1 MPFDSVPR
9 STIPLSRRRVLQRAA
24 SGGLAIAATAL
35 AREAI
40 GIPSD
45 VPGIDAAPYRQASAS
60 TFVLA
65 TDRAPSDLDPHSAY
79 DAGSGVALQGP
90 YEGLIRLKPGT
101 VDEYVP
107 LLAESWMP
115 NADKSVWTFRLRD
128 GVTFHDGTPCD
139 AEAARA
145 SFERLFSLGLAPA
158 QVLGRFI
165 TEPTQITAPDARTL
179 VFDLGTPQP
188 LFEAALAS
196 SYGTAVI
203 NVAALREHEV
213 EGDQGHAWAQ
223 SNADGLGTGP
233 YRIVS
238 FDIAEGV
245 VLERY
250 DGYWGG
256 WEGDHFERIIIR
268 VVPEAETRR
277 ALLEAGDA
285 DLATTLP
292 LAAVP
297 DLEQNADLVVDRR
310 YNLAVRYLAMTVAG
324 PLQSPTARQ
333 ALCWAFPYEEVISGV
348 FMGLA
353 KRAIGPV
360 AELCRG
366 FDPATFVYDTD
377 LDRARAL
384 LAESGHRGG
393 DGAHAS
399 LCQWEAP
406 NP

>member
-1 MPFDSVPR
+1 MW
-9 STIPLSRRRVLQRAA
+9 RRCGQ
-24 SGGLAIAATAL
+24 
-35 AREAI
+35 
-40 GIPSD
+40 
-45 VPGIDAAPYRQASAS
+45 
-60 TFVLA
+60 
-65 TDRAPSDLDPHSAY
+65 
-79 DAGSGVALQGP
+79 
-90 YEGLIRLKPGT
+90 
-101 VDEYVP
+101 
-107 LLAESWMP
+107 
-115 NADKSVWTFRLRD
+115 
-128 GVTFHDGTPCD
+128 
-139 AEAARA
+139 
-145 SFERLFSLGLAPA
+145 
-158 QVLGRFI
+158 
-165 TEPTQITAPDARTL
+165 
-179 VFDLGTPQP
+179 
-188 LFEAALAS
+188 
-196 SYGTAVI
+196 
-203 NVAALREHEV
+203 HEV

-233 YRIVS
+233 YRITS
-238 FDIAEGV
+238 FDVEDGV

-285 DLATTLP
+285 DLATSLP

-297 DLEQNADLVVDRR
+297 ELEQNADLVVDRR

-384 LAESGHRGG
+384 LDQSGIAAGTVLTLLLPAGSPQPLTIAELFQSNLAEIGLRLEIQTTDFATYVGIAFGDLPAEERPNLFPWFWQPDYNDGWNHLWPQVSCDAWQAGNVGHYCNQRVEALLAQARTAGDATAYQAALSEIQQLVTRDDPAAIYTAQTQWLTVLRRDIGGFTPNLVVGEIIDFYALHREVSNGSG
-393 DGAHAS
+393 
-399 LCQWEAP
+399 
-406 NP
+406 